1 MTQQREPPC
10 NGRGFAA
17 LPTRTA
23 ATSLEMGWAS
33 PPRSE
38 ETKMTSRLFRAVR
51 LFALLAVAGG
61 LSGCAVYATPGYAY
75 RSPGYYQPAPVY
87 RPYARPYG
95 GWGYGYGRP
104 YGYGYGGGGRG
115 YYGRPYW

>member
-1 MTQQREPPC
+1 M
-10 NGRGFAA
+10 
-17 LPTRTA
+17 
-23 ATSLEMGWAS
+23 
-33 PPRSE
+33 
-38 ETKMTSRLFRAVR
+38 SRR
-51 LFALLAVAGG
+51 LSQAIRLVALLGIAGG

-75 RSPGYYQPAPVY
+75 RSPGYAYAPPVY

-104 YGYGYGGGGRG
+104 YGGYRG